1 MKKEFKEFI
10 NNFKNTAKYFKLQKK
25 IIFFYLFISLIIGI
39 IGIIIP
45 ILTSKLLI
53 NITEGNLNSLLT
65 IAFVIFVTKITSK
78 TLQSIYSL
86 TSKKLEIK
94 ISMDL
99 KKEIIDK
106 TLSIKINEFE
116 TETSGTFIHRIKND
130 ADDIVRI
137 FNVILSHKYTAFLIK
152 NKL

>member
-10 NNFKNTAKYFKLQKK
+10 NNFKNTAKYFKLQKN

-94 ISMDL
+94 TVAEGIETKEQVEYL
-99 KKEIIDK
+99 KQIGCDIVQGYYFEKPI
-106 TLSIKINEFE
+106 TIKEFE
-116 TETSGTFIHRIKND
+116 KKYLKLPKGTED
-130 ADDIVRI
+130 
-137 FNVILSHKYTAFLIK
+137 FNNNS
-152 NKL
+152 NK